1 MAATVVGKVAR
12 NVGQWLI
19 ANSGTQVK
27 DPALVGDPL
36 FVKLYAAC
44 SPYTMTSKERMY
56 ALYAACMHV
65 VDTGLDG
72 AFVEC
77 GVWKGGSAMMMA
89 ACLKSKGKTD
99 RDIYLYDTFE
109 GMPKPEEMDRSF
121 TGENA
126 QGQFETSAIDEDSST
141 WCYSSIDEVKRNM
154 LSVGYPEERIHMIK
168 GKVEESLPAQAP
180 TGPIA
185 LLRLDTD
192 WYSSTQ
198 QELLHLYPLLVK
210 RGVLIIDDYG
220 HWEGAQKAVLE
231 YFKEHAVNMLLN
243 RIDYTGRIGIKVD
256 GPMR

>member
-1 MAATVVGKVAR
+1 MAATVVGKVTR

-19 ANSGTQVK
+19 AKSGTQVR
-27 DPALVGDPL
+27 DPALEGDPL
-36 FVKLYAAC
+36 FADMYAAC

-56 ALYAACMHV
+56 ALYAACLYA
-65 VDTGLDG
+65 VDSGLAG

-89 ACLKSKGKTD
+89 ACLKSKGITD
-99 RDIYLYDTFE
+99 RDIYLFDTFE

-121 TGENA
+121 TGEHA
-126 QGQFETSAIDEDSST
+126 QGQFQASATDEDSSS
-141 WCYSSIDEVKRNM
+141 WCHSPYDEVKQNM
-154 LSVGYPEERIHMIK
+154 LSIGYPEERIHLVK
-168 GKVEESLPAQAP
+168 GKVEDTLPSGFPEQA
-180 TGPIA
+180 IA

-192 WYSSTQ
+192 WYSSTH

-210 RGVLIIDDYG
+210 RGVLIIDDFG

-231 YFKEHAVNMLLN
+231 YFDEHDVNMLLN

-256 GPMR
+256 GPMA